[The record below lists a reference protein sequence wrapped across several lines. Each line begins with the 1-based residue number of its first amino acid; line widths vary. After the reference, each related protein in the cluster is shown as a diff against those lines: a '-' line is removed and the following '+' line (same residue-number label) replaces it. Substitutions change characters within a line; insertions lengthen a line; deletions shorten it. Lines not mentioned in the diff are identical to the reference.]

1 MDMASIKQGLEALAR
16 ALTAIKQAK
25 DLLPDEKIK
34 DDVVVAIENAEREM
48 KIGESQTAY
57 EMGYELCRDHFS
69 PEIMLSADDQ
79 KWQVAIG
86 EDTHP

>member
-34 DDVVVAIENAEREM
+34 DDVVVAIENAERE
-48 KIGESQTAY
+48 K
-57 EMGYELCRDHFS
+57 
-69 PEIMLSADDQ
+69 
-79 KWQVAIG
+79 K
-86 EDTHP
+86 

>member
-1 MDMASIKQGLEALAR
+1 
-16 ALTAIKQAK
+16 
-25 DLLPDEKIK
+25 
-34 DDVVVAIENAEREM
+34 M

-69 PEIMLSADDQ
+69 SEITLSADDQ

-86 EDTHP
+86 ENAHP